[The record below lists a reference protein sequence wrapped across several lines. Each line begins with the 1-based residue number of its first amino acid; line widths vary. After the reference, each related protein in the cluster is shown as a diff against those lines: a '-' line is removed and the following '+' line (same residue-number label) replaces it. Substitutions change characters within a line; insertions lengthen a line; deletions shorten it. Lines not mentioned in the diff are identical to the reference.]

1 MIDRTP
7 VTVTLPAY
15 IWKPVLR
22 AVRWQRERLEKRS
35 ARRPPPEGTA
45 DLDGMLA
52 TSYGEAERDIA
63 LALTGP
69 PRRHK
74 APEGECLTCDG
85 EAARGNDFHPP
96 HDASARCESGRRE
109 HCSCDVCF

>member
-7 VTVTLPAY
+7 LTVTLPAY
-15 IWKPVLR
+15 VWKPVLR

-35 ARRPPPEGTA
+35 VRRPPAEGSEA
-45 DLDGMLA
+45 DLDGRLA
-52 TSYGEAERDIA
+52 VSFGVAEAAIA
-63 LALTGP
+63 EVVDP

-85 EAARGNDFHPP
+85 E
-96 HDASARCESGRRE
+96 RRQ
-109 HCSCDVCF
+109 